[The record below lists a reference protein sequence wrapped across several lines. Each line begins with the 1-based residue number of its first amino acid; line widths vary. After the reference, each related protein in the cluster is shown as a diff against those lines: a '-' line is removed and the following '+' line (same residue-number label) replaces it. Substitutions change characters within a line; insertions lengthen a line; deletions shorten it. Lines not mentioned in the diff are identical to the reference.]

1 MGHETVMAKTT
12 FFGSSEDLADDGRSF
27 DFTKE
32 YPFQE
37 QLMDVGS
44 ALSKVI
50 SISVWHT
57 SFCVILTITSL
68 VGNFQ
73 QSLIF
78 TNLPVISSG
87 EN

>member
-12 FFGSSEDLADDGRSF
+12 FFGSSEGLADDGKSF

-37 QLMDVGS
+37 QLLDVGN

-50 SISVWHT
+50 SVCVW
-57 SFCVILTITSL
+57 LLTSL
-68 VGNFQ
+68 LGNFQ